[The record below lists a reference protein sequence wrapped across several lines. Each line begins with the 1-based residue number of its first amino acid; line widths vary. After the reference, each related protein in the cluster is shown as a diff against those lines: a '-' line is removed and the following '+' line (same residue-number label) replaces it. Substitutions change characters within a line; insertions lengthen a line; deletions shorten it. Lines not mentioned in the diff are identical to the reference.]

1 MHIVYEVD
9 MSEVVGN
16 VCVSMC
22 VCGGWRWRWGLH
34 MCVRN
39 IPACLTQTESK
50 MTTSLISP
58 PVVPGPLYFAQ
69 N

>member
-1 MHIVYEVD
+1 MHIVHEMD

-22 VCGGWRWRWGLH
+22 VCGGWRWWWGLL
-34 MCVRN
+34 MCIRN
-39 IPACLTQTESK
+39 IPACLTQTQI
-50 MTTSLISP
+50 TSLISP
-58 PVVPGPLYFAQ
+58 PVVPGPLYFAP